1 MLKLCQTICEEI
13 KRKVREIYQKRIM
26 LLMKIHLNWKNLF
39 LAINTWTVSVV
50 RYRVAFFNWTKEETK
65 EPDWWT

>member
-1 MLKLCQTICEEI
+1 
-13 KRKVREIYQKRIM
+13 M